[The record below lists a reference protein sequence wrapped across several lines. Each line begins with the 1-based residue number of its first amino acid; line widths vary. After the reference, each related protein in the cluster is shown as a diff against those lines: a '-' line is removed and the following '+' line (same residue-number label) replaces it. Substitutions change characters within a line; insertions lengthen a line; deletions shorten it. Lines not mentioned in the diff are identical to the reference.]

1 MTSAAGPA
9 PPGGAGGAAPGR
21 ERATLTL
28 AEFRRAAAEQLA
40 AGEARKAAGAEAWR
54 GGGAEARA
62 AVERTVA
69 VLEAAAVSEKPTHAK
84 HAHRITAGAKPSDP
98 SRRILSF
105 TDQRLCLVRSPATPR
120 LRARLPRSAP
130 GSWGPCWTGRPW

>member
-1 MTSAAGPA
+1 MPGPA
-9 PPGGAGGAAPGR
+9 PEPPAASGGGGVGEAAEAVLAGLAGAGPGAEALAEL
-21 ERATLTL
+21 ERAV
-28 AEFRRAAAEQLA
+28 A
-40 AGEARKAAGAEAWR
+40 AGAWR